1 MAGRASA
8 TAEIYAK
15 FAIPTLPLGDDK
27 RPLVGNFKTA
37 ELTMGQSRA
46 FMRRRPDADVI
57 GVPDGPLSGIVRLDI
72 DERGD
77 DVVREVIRRAGE
89 PGAIARTASGKHHLL
104 YADNGERR
112 LTGRPGRS
120 NARPWD
126 DLKVDLCGRGGYS
139 ISPPS
144 RFSDGS
150 EYKFEGT
157 VNLDELLSQRAFLPR
172 IRGLPDR
179 AYLRAADGS
188 KATSS
193 SFDAEPLEHMRQG
206 SGRNED
212 LFRALL
218 KAAHDLP
225 LKMSAYM
232 DWARECNS
240 RYGRPMDDAEVIG
253 IAKSVL
259 GYAERGEL
267 RSGERGAWFG
277 RSQVREFARDPY
289 LFALI
294 GLLKAENGPTSIFWV
309 ADGFANQ
316 NYLGW
321 PRERL
326 QRARRRAIDEGWIV
340 EVRKPARGRAALYR
354 WGPKA
359 SRAPT

>member
-15 FAIPTLPLGDDK
+15 FSIPTLPLGDDK
-27 RPLVGNFKTA
+27 KPLVGHFKTA

-77 DVVREVIRRAGE
+77 DVVSEVIRRAGE
-89 PGAIARTASGKHHLL
+89 PGAIIRTASGKHHLL

-126 DLKVDLCGRGGYS
+126 ELKVDLCGRGGYS

-144 RFSDGS
+144 RFSNGS

-157 VNLDELLSQRAFLPR
+157 INLNELLSQRACMPK
-172 IRGLPDR
+172 IRGLPER
-179 AYLRAADGS
+179 AYLWSADGT

-193 SFDAEPLEHMRQG
+193 SFDVECLEHMRQG
-206 SGRNED
+206 SGRNPD
-212 LFRALL
+212 LFHALC
-218 KAAHDLP
+218 KAAHSLP

-232 DWARECNS
+232 DWARAYNS
-240 RYGRPMDDAEVIG
+240 GYGQPMDDAEVIG

-259 GYAERGEL
+259 GYAERGKL
-267 RSGERGAWFG
+267 RSGEGGAWFG
-277 RSQVREFARDPY
+277 RRQAQEFARDPY
-289 LFALI
+289 FFALI
-294 GLLKAENGPTSIFWV
+294 GWLRAENGPTSEFLV
-309 ADGFANQ
+309 ADGLASQ
-316 NYLGW
+316 KYLGW

-326 QRARRRAIDEGWIV
+326 HRARRRAIDEGWIV
-340 EVRKPARGRAALYR
+340 EVRKPARGRAALYK
-354 WGPKA
+354 WGPT
-359 SRAPT
+359 APHAPI